1 MVNNLKKKKKFI
13 YIYINIY
20 MCVYTSDLLPIHQ
33 NFEEEKTH
41 TWTPVHAT
49 NIRSRKQLRIN
60 I

>member
-1 MVNNLKKKKKFI
+1 
-13 YIYINIY
+13 
-20 MCVYTSDLLPIHQ
+20 MCVCVHTSDLLPILQ